1 MHRYGKLLQTKSL
14 LDLPSGVRI
23 QKRSTEVQ
31 NCKTL
36 CIKTSTLSWE
46 LSSWQGHWLWKR
58 HWHSFCLQLS
68 SFNKKKLKNNNKKS
82 DKSFCS
88 CVTSCKMT
96 RQTQLTVNVIVII
109 LPFKILFSKNIC
121 ELHEYALLSLM
132 IILDSIKLKTTEM
145 SGDCAGIFFQLQT
158 GLFLKQNADIHTL
171 VWGRQKQL
179 VTLCCRVHNDIIL

>member
-1 MHRYGKLLQTKSL
+1 
-14 LDLPSGVRI
+14 
-23 QKRSTEVQ
+23 
-31 NCKTL
+31 
-36 CIKTSTLSWE
+36 
-46 LSSWQGHWLWKR
+46 
-58 HWHSFCLQLS
+58 
-68 SFNKKKLKNNNKKS
+68 
-82 DKSFCS
+82 
-88 CVTSCKMT
+88 MT

-121 ELHEYALLSLM
+121 ELHKYALLSLM

-179 VTLCCRVHNDIIL
+179 VTLCCRVHNDKRATPEECDNSHHDSGLVYLFSSSPATFTKLLNRTWLLLLRLKVWPLVSHTAFFFNENWIIYPDV